1 MAIQIASQKKAGM
14 IKIIPAFLF
23 SIVLCLKLYVYLK
36 QLSQT
41 SSNKAKPNYS
51 AAGASS

>member
-36 QLSQT
+36 QLSLT
-41 SSNKAKPNYS
+41 AISNIL
-51 AAGASS
+51 

>member
-23 SIVLCLKLYVYLK
+23 SIALCLKLYVYLK

-41 SSNKAKPNYS
+41 KLNPIIRLLEHRLE
-51 AAGASS
+51 